1 MMVVVDSNI
10 SISALH
16 FASKQGIPARALE
29 KAVNED
35 KIATSMEPS
44 TG

>member
-1 MMVVVDSNI
+1 MIVVVDSNV

-16 FASKQGIPARALE
+16 FASKQGIPTRALE

-35 KIATSMEPS
+35 IIATCDEIDVE
-44 TG
+44 

>member
-16 FASKQGIPARALE
+16 FVSKQGIPTRALE

-35 KIATSMEPS
+35 IIATSMEPL